1 MTKHSKARELGQGSH
16 AMLTNNILPV
26 HISLSDMTASKHSP
40 ASQLFASFS
49 LFTLLLFLLCT
60 LVPTLPL
67 AQDGSNI
74 SPDTSARSTNSSLR
88 CKNAHCNTSCWTK
101 HRQVE
106 TSAQT
111 DISARGNNSAL
122 HQQQQAI
129 LRLFKT
135 ANWQKENVQ
144 RTTLTPQSKAKH
156 QDLLLAERLDPVA
169 TFILSLCSPN
179 SYFFQPLMIP
189 NCENLLNYFAYLI

>member
-16 AMLTNNILPV
+16 AMLTNNVLPV

-40 ASQLFASFS
+40 ANQFFASFS

-88 CKNAHCNTSCWTK
+88 CKNAHWNTSCWTNY
-101 HRQVE
+101 RQVE
-106 TSAQT
+106 TSVQT

-122 HQQQQAI
+122 HQHQQAI
-129 LRLFKT
+129 LELEKKKRKCSKGQLWLF
-135 ANWQKENVQ
+135 NQKPST
-144 RTTLTPQSKAKH
+144 RICCWPSG
-156 QDLLLAERLDPVA
+156 
-169 TFILSLCSPN
+169 
-179 SYFFQPLMIP
+179 
-189 NCENLLNYFAYLI
+189 

>member
-16 AMLTNNILPV
+16 AMLTNNILPE

-67 AQDGSNI
+67 ALDGTNI
-74 SPDTSARSTNSSLR
+74 SSDTSARSTNSFPL
-88 CKNAHCNTSCWTK
+88 CKNAHSK
-101 HRQVE
+101 HIAEQNITRWKCRCK
-106 TSAQT
+106 QT
-111 DISARGNNSAL
+111 FQEEATFLRCIRPSWNL
-122 HQQQQAI
+122 LKQQIDNKKMFTITI
-129 LRLFKT
+129 LS
-135 ANWQKENVQ
+135 
-144 RTTLTPQSKAKH
+144 PQSNTKH
-156 QDLLLAERLDPVA
+156 QDLLLARRSGPLA

>member
-40 ASQLFASFS
+40 AIQLFASFS

-60 LVPTLPL
+60 LVPTLLL

-88 CKNAHCNTSCWTK
+88 FKNALCNTSCRTK
-101 HRQVE
+101 HRAEQNIGANRHFSKRQQFCVA
-106 TSAQT
+106 SAAGHPGTFQ
-111 DISARGNNSAL
+111 SS
-122 HQQQQAI
+122 
-129 LRLFKT
+129 K
-135 ANWQKENVQ
+135 
-144 RTTLTPQSKAKH
+144 LTKRKCPKGQ
-156 QDLLLAERLDPVA
+156 L
-169 TFILSLCSPN
+169 
-179 SYFFQPLMIP
+179 
-189 NCENLLNYFAYLI
+189 

>member
-1 MTKHSKARELGQGSH
+1 
-16 AMLTNNILPV
+16 
-26 HISLSDMTASKHSP
+26 MTASKHSP

-88 CKNAHCNTSCWTK
+88 CKNAHWNTSCWTK

-106 TSAQT
+106 TSVQT
-111 DISARGNNSAL
+111 DISARGNNCAL
-122 HQQQQAI
+122 HQHQQAI
-129 LRLFKT
+129 LENFQKKKMFK
-135 ANWQKENVQ
+135 

-156 QDLLLAERLDPVA
+156 QDLLLTERLDPVA
-169 TFILSLCSPN
+169 TFILSLLFPQFLLFPTPN
-179 SYFFQPLMIP
+179 DP
-189 NCENLLNYFAYLI
+189 

>member
-16 AMLTNNILPV
+16 AMLTNNVLPV

-49 LFTLLLFLLCT
+49 LFTLLLLT

-74 SPDTSARSTNSSLR
+74 SPDTSARSTNSSIR
-88 CKNAHCNTSCWTK
+88 CKNAHWNTSCWTI

-106 TSAQT
+106 TSVQT
-111 DISARGNNSAL
+111 DISAWGNNSAL

-129 LRLFKT
+129 LRLFKI
-135 ANWQKENVQ
+135 ASWKKSVQ
-144 RTTLTPQSKAKH
+144 RTSLTPQSKAKH

-179 SYFFQPLMIP
+179 SYFFQTLMIP

>member
-16 AMLTNNILPV
+16 AMLTNNVLPV

-40 ASQLFASFS
+40 ASELFASFS
-49 LFTLLLFLLCT
+49 LFTLLLFLLYT

-88 CKNAHCNTSCWTK
+88 CKNAHWKTSCWTNY
-101 HRQVE
+101 RQVG
-106 TSAQT
+106 TSVQT
-111 DISARGNNSAL
+111 DISARGNNWAL
-122 HQQQQAI
+122 HQHQQAI
-129 LRLFKT
+129 LELFKA

-144 RTTLTPQSKAKH
+144 KDNFDYSIKSQAPGFVAGRAVRPRGNLYFEPLFPQFLLFPTPN
-156 QDLLLAERLDPVA
+156 DP
-169 TFILSLCSPN
+169 
-179 SYFFQPLMIP
+179 
-189 NCENLLNYFAYLI
+189 